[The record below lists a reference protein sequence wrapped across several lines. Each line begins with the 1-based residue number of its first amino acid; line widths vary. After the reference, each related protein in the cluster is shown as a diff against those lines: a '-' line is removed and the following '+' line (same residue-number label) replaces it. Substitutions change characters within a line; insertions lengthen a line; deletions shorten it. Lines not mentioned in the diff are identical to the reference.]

1 MAAVVATSTTAA
13 ATASNMPRHVCI
25 AAAAVKG
32 GVEAVGVGAVSAR
45 PLLFWVLFFFDACCY
60 HCCHCALRYGQIHR
74 LQQIQR

>member
-45 PLLFWVLFFFDACCY
+45 PLLFWVLFLHFGFLDTVLINSLPSGPRA
-60 HCCHCALRYGQIHR
+60 G
-74 LQQIQR
+74 